1 MVVYL
6 NLKKHCCNAHLNSP
20 TNNSDPSSM
29 FELKEVLGK
38 GAFAAVYRA
47 VDKFTGKSVAIKLVR
62 LEKTHGT
69 LDGFQACCDS
79 D

>member
-1 MVVYL
+1 
-6 NLKKHCCNAHLNSP
+6 
-20 TNNSDPSSM
+20 M